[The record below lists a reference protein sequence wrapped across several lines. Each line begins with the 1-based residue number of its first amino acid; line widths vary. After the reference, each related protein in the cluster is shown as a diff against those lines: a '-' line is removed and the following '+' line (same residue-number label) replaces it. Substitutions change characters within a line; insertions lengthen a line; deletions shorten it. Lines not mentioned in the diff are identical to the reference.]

1 MITKR
6 VKNNALIDLSVN
18 ELKQIG
24 KISLITALATI
35 LILHSSKSFAVN
47 CTNEEQCFSKATTL
61 IKQAVK
67 LGAKDKRSY
76 CNSEIKALYSEV
88 SKKAIVGSPA
98 YEALET
104 CMAHAKDN
112 EKLAKKAVKRQ
123 ERLLK
128 ALKADS

>member
-1 MITKR
+1 MITNQKT
-6 VKNNALIDLSVN
+6 NALINLDAK
-18 ELKQIG
+18 ELRQIV
-24 KISLITALATI
+24 KVALITVLSTMAI
-35 LILHSSKSFAVN
+35 KSFAVN
-47 CTNEEQCFSKATTL
+47 CTSEEQCFSKATTL

-76 CNSEIKALYSEV
+76 CNTEIKALYNEV
-88 SKKAIVGSPA
+88 SKKAIVGSSN

-104 CMAHAKDN
+104 CLAHAKDN